1 MIFFAAWIVSCN
13 FAYVIFAGGLA
24 QLARA
29 LAWHARGHRFDS
41 DILHHHQSNILSLE
55 SGKGYLYQ
63 STDTQ
68 TKSFVYPIVV
78 VSPVRRLT
86 VATNSTPSVLSPV
99 DPNVYPDNMTMVVL
113 LTSNGTPVAD
123 AEVVAFVNGECRGA
137 AVATTNGEMP
147 LLLPAHCRRGQRI
160 THELRAY
167 IGGSIVTL
175 STDLTY
181 TAMETS
187 ARHGNP

>member
-1 MIFFAAWIVSCN
+1 
-13 FAYVIFAGGLA
+13 
-24 QLARA
+24 
-29 LAWHARGHRFDS
+29 
-41 DILHHHQSNILSLE
+41 
-55 SGKGYLYQ
+55 
-63 STDTQ
+63 
-68 TKSFVYPIVV
+68 
-78 VSPVRRLT
+78 
-86 VATNSTPSVLSPV
+86 
-99 DPNVYPDNMTMVVL
+99 MTMVVL